1 MEEMY
6 LKRIL
11 VTILFV
17 FCVTLI
23 FSGCSSNL
31 NDENNNI
38 KIGTIVTSIGSV
50 EGDENNFNR
59 QALKYTLYLINN
71 GEDDIFVISIEPI
84 LGKDFS
90 EIVETKN
97 NKLVVNKNISGKQS
111 MEIKGVIVFDA
122 TNLSKQEII
131 DLIFIEEFKIT
142 EERVIT

>member
-1 MEEMY
+1 MY